1 MGGNIAGRNFLG
13 GSLMDG
19 NFPGGNFPGWI
30 VLIPFQTFMLSSVR
44 LFLCH
49 FKQFRLLTLI
59 IIVFIVKLLL
69 IVNNKLL
76 ITIIIIIIMIATYL
90 QFIRISCLTWLS
102 SKSSNDHIFHQ
113 DYHLPLH
120 SILVQP
126 KVIKATFKKLHVN
139 PGAHRILMHDVCRT
153 SWLCC

>member
-1 MGGNIAGRNFLG
+1 
-13 GSLMDG
+13 MDR

-59 IIVFIVKLLL
+59 IIVFILLL

-76 ITIIIIIIMIATYL
+76 ITIIIIIATYL

-102 SKSSNDHIFHQ
+102 SKSSNEHIFHQ

-139 PGAHRILMHDVCRT
+139 PGVHRILMHDVCHT